1 MCTEKKFA
9 GEDFGYLRCFFAS
22 LRLFLGVQGPSH
34 FLPEWPEYF
43 FFIILFYYIS
53 RQSFAPTLIIP
64 GCVWLCPELS
74 MPCDQYELHLE
85 NSVAGLNGN
94 PDAAVAG
101 LDQSTSKV
109 TAVQL
114 GHINVVLDHKSILL
128 ARCSSVRWLCVFCF
142 FLRHFINS
150 MNFSTT
156 FGCVVIS
163 NADWKRYLHLVKV
176 FPRHFTLAF
185 DLIRP
190 PNARRV
196 SPPEQHSLRG
206 GARLPWW
213 VSCL

>member
-1 MCTEKKFA
+1 MCTEKTFA
-9 GEDFGYLRCFFAS
+9 GEDFAYLRCFFAS

-43 FFIILFYYIS
+43 FFYFILLHFVSVLCTNIDDS
-53 RQSFAPTLIIP
+53 
-64 GCVWLCPELS
+64 WLCLTVSRAVHALRPVRAAPWEQCGGPERKPRCCRGRS
-74 MPCDQYELHLE
+74 GSEHLQ
-85 NSVAGLNGN
+85 SHSGAAGTHQRGARSQEYPSGALFF
-94 PDAAVAG
+94 
-101 LDQSTSKV
+101 SEM
-109 TAVQL
+109 
-114 GHINVVLDHKSILL
+114 VVCFL
-128 ARCSSVRWLCVFCF
+128 F

-176 FPRHFTLAF
+176 FPRYFTLAF